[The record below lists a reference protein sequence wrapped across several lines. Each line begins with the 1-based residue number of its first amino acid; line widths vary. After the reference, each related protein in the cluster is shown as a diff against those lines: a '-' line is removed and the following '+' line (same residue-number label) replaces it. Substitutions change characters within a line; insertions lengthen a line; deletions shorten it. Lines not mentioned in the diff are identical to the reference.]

1 MRFGSGFFRSIFN
14 LTGNHRD
21 IPVFGAFDLVFN
33 GGLGM
38 GRESN

>member
-1 MRFGSGFFRSIFN
+1 MP
-14 LTGNHRD
+14 TGNHRD
-21 IPVFGAFDLVFN
+21 IPVFGAFGLVFN